1 MTKPYRAI
9 ALVSLLLSLRVC
21 VAADSPA
28 TEAWHVYVDKQ
39 VPYGSE
45 HVVKRSLANGDV
57 EYRVEIVSNP
67 FQRGVSLLQVPRQTL
82 PIRSDGCRHPYR

>member
-45 HVVKRSLANGDV
+45 HVVKRSLANGRAD
-57 EYRVEIVSNP
+57 R
-67 FQRGVSLLQVPRQTL
+67 PRAL
-82 PIRSDGCRHPYR
+82 RSVREPCPSSHAGSARC

>member
-39 VPYGSE
+39 VPYGAD
-45 HVVKRSLANGDV
+45 L
-57 EYRVEIVSNP
+57 
-67 FQRGVSLLQVPRQTL
+67 
-82 PIRSDGCRHPYR
+82 